1 MKNLCYFVINSN
13 EVKFPTVYSYPDFG
27 ANLKSN
33 LDFIPRIGEKVQ
45 LDCRTLFNDEK
56 IKSMMEDR
64 SSIFKIFPKL
74 EKEKPIQYRKRL
86 YKFLGKHIEEEYFR
100 YDLYDRIPYI
110 DLMSYFL
117 SWVFFEC
124 VVTDVKTLMKRKND
138 DEISQTV
145 IIYLKDT
152 ADNNGE

>member
-1 MKNLCYFVINSN
+1 MKNLCYFIINSN

-33 LDFIPRIGEKVQ
+33 NLDFIPRIGEKVQ
-45 LDCRTLFNDEK
+45 LDCETLFNYEK
-56 IKSMMEDR
+56 IKLMRDDR

-86 YKFLGKHIEEEYFR
+86 YKFLRKHTDKDWFN
-100 YDLYDRIPYI
+100 LYDRIPYI
-110 DLMSYFL
+110 DLMDYFL
-117 SWVFFEC
+117 ADIFFEC
-124 VVTDVKTLMKRKND
+124 VVTDVKTLMNRKND

>member
-13 EVKFPTVYSYPDFG
+13 EVRFPTVYSYPDFG
-27 ANLKSN
+27 ANLESNN

-56 IKSMMEDR
+56 IKSMMKDR

-74 EKEKPIQYRKRL
+74 GKEKPIQYRKRL
-86 YKFLGKHIEEEYFR
+86 YKFLRKHTDEDWFN
-100 YDLYDRIPYI
+100 LYDRIPYL
-110 DLMSYFL
+110 DLMGYFL
-117 SWVFFEC
+117 RGIFFEC
-124 VVTDVKTLMKRKND
+124 VVTDVKTLMNREND